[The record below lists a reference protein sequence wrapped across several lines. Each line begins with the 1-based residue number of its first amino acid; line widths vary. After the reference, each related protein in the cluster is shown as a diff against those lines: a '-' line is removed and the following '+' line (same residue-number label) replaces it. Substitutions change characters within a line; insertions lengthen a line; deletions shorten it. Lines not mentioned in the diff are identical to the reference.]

1 MELPT
6 LPNKTNYENV
16 NIFGAMIRAHKRSSE
31 TDIQYYHP
39 NLIVEGLFYI
49 YLRKKYKSKCF
60 ANEFYADSIEIKV
73 RIDLNMT
80 LNKQYLDTIVKLNK
94 VILDKIYTCI
104 KDNQELIIIPIGIEV
119 LQDGKITNGHA
130 NVLVYRRALHQFEH
144 FEPHGS
150 TYSPISSKTVL
161 YNEYISSC
169 MKSMIFYINKYLIR
183 DRLPLI
189 SYIPPNT
196 VCPHVKGIQRLE
208 GKSQLPK
215 KQEENGGYCLV
226 WSFFFT
232 ELVLRNPTMTSTE
245 IIESVFHLLD
255 TYGAEEKRNF
265 LRRIARG
272 YSHIINEKLQKYF
285 KGASKTIQKMS
296 IREISDKIKEVN
308 ESEFTNEINAH
319 LVAKE
324 KKFDK
329 MSPFNSVSIKT
340 CPEGKALNRITNRCN
355 KIKKMTK
362 KVCPEGK
369 FLNEKTNRCNKTKR
383 ISSGKRMRISQSL

>member
-16 NIFGAMIRAHKRSSE
+16 NIFSAIMNVHKRNSD
-31 TDIQYYHP
+31 TNIQYYYP
-39 NLIVEGLFYI
+39 NLIVESLFYI

-60 ANEFYADSIEIKV
+60 SSELAIDALEIKIS
-73 RIDLNMT
+73 IDLNT
-80 LNKQYLDTIVKLNK
+80 ALNKQYLDNIVKLNK

-104 KDNQELIIIPIGIEV
+104 KDNQELIIIPIGIDILEGG
-119 LQDGKITNGHA
+119 QFTNGHA
-130 NVLVYRRALHQFEH
+130 NVLVYRRALHQLEH

-150 TYSPISSKTVL
+150 TYSPTNSKTVL

-169 MKSMIFYINKYLIR
+169 MKSMIFFINKNLLR

-196 VCPHVKGIQRLE
+196 VCPHIRGLQRLE
-208 GKSQLPK
+208 GKSQLVK
-215 KQEENGGYCLV
+215 KEEEGNGYCLV

-245 IIESVFHLLD
+245 IMEAVFHLLD
-255 TYGAEEKRNF
+255 SYGAEEKHDF

-296 IREISDKIKEVN
+296 IREISDKIQQINDV
-308 ESEFTNEINAH
+308 EFTHEINTH
-319 LVAKE
+319 LIAKG

-329 MSPFNSVSIKT
+329 MSHSDDSPKKS
-340 CPEGKALNRITNRCN
+340 CPEGKVLNRITNRCN

-383 ISSGKRMRISQSL
+383 VSSGKRKRISQSL